1 MLLPSFSL
9 SESPPRRARAALRGV
24 FAVKKKV
31 RGATAFRAERRV
43 LCGDF
48 VEQRRAVGYTAGQ

>member
-1 MLLPSFSL
+1 MVVEGNLQLPID
-9 SESPPRRARAALRGV
+9 ARKCV
-24 FAVKKKV
+24 NHKV

-48 VEQRRAVGYTAGQ
+48 VERRRAVGYTARQ